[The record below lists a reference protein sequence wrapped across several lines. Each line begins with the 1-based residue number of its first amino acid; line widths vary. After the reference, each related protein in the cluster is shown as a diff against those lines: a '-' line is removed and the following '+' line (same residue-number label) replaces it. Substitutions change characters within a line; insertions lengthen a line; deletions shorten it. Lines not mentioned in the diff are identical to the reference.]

1 MVPGPSRLQRGG
13 TYYRYARIRRLDRD
27 REGEIR
33 AAKMVRDGLAVAFRL
48 RVTNAKLWC
57 KNRRTMG
64 SPQDPRARHREK
76 ARRARKNAFY
86 DAKKAVEA
94 QASLDPKKP
103 AAAIAKS
110 AK

>member
-1 MVPGPSRLQRGG
+1 LQNGAAAGQPVLFWQGVQPVWPLAISWRV
-13 TYYRYARIRRLDRD
+13 ART
-27 REGEIR
+27 
-33 AAKMVRDGLAVAFRL
+33 L
-48 RVTNAKLWC
+48 RVTEVKRWC
-57 KNRRTMG
+57 RRRRIMG
-64 SPQDPRARHREK
+64 SPQDPRRRHREK

-94 QASLDPKKP
+94 AASLDRKQP

>member
-1 MVPGPSRLQRGG
+1 
-13 TYYRYARIRRLDRD
+13 
-27 REGEIR
+27 
-33 AAKMVRDGLAVAFRL
+33 
-48 RVTNAKLWC
+48 
-57 KNRRTMG
+57 MG

-76 ARRARKNAFY
+76 ARRARKNALY

-94 QASLDPKKP
+94 AVANGPKKS